1 MSKIRT
7 WRLNRPERFGEIAA
21 EFARLKVDVIFTVGA
36 GIAAAKQAT
45 SVIPIVFALSNVA
58 LEDESSS

>member
-21 EFARLKVDVIFTVGA
+21 EFIFTVGA

-45 SVIPIVFALSNVA
+45 SVIPMFALSNVA